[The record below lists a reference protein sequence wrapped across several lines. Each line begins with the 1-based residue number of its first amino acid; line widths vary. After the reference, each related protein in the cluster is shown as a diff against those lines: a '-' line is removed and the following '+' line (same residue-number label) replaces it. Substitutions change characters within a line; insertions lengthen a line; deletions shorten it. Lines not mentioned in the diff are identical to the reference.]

1 MHQVIAK
8 GILSSK
14 NGMNIYRGCSH
25 GCIYCDSRSNCYQMN
40 HEFEDI
46 EVKVNAPE
54 LLAAALRKKRK
65 KCMIGTGSM
74 SDPYLPLEKQLKYT
88 RKCLE
93 IIDHYGFG
101 LSILTKSNLILRD
114 LDLLISINQKSKC
127 VAAMTL
133 TTYDEAL
140 CRKIEPN
147 VATTRERFEVLQIM
161 RDHEIP
167 TVVWLSPIL
176 PFINDTEEN
185 ILGVLGYCMEAQVK
199 AILCFGMGV
208 TLREGNREYFYAQL
222 ERLFPGI
229 KEKYIRHFGNAYEI
243 ISPRNKELMEVA
255 RDLCKKNDILLGTD
269 EVFQY
274 LWNFE
279 EKKRYDQLGLF

>member
-161 RDHEIP
+161 QDHEIP

-243 ISPRNKELMEVA
+243 ISPRNKELMKAA